1 MWNEKKR
8 KYKKVKKIKGG
19 GSGGLVYKYMKY
31 WFGILCLF
39 VVEWVLIGRY

>member
-1 MWNEKKR
+1 MWNEIFFKKSLENKKR
-8 KYKKVKKIKGG
+8 RG